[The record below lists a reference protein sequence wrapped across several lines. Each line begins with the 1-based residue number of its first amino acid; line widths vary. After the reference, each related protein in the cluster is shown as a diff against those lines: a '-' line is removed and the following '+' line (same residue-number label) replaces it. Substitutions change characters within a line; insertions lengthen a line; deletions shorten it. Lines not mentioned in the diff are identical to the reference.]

1 MNNTDEKRLLGYL
14 TAVCEEIAEGRYK
27 EARELFDLT
36 RGDKYPE
43 LVARIAEAF
52 GMMLVSV
59 EAREYR
65 LEQVNE
71 NLTKAQ
77 AELAAAMERLSSE
90 NVILKQ
96 NLRKQFSP
104 SAIRGTSPGMKKLLG
119 MIERISHIS
128 TNILI
133 SGETGTGKELV
144 AKAIHYN
151 SIRGDKPFVAINCS
165 AIPEQIFESEIFGI
179 EKGVATG
186 VDKRIGKIEQAH
198 EGTLFL
204 DEIGDMPASCQ
215 AKMLRVL
222 EEDRIERVGGRRPIP
237 VDIRIIAASN
247 KELKTAVERGE
258 FRDDLFYRLN
268 VINLRI
274 PPLRERGED
283 IRLLASYFL
292 NQCTMRLGREPM
304 QISPEAME
312 KLLSYPWPGNV
323 RELENEIERA
333 AVLSPSRLITVDDL
347 SEALRAHEEYRENGK
362 VQGSAMSV
370 RENEMELIR
379 NALADTGGNKTRAA
393 QLLGI
398 SREGLRK
405 KMMRH
410 GIE

>member
-14 TAVCEEIAEGRYK
+14 TAVCEEIADGRYK

-71 NLTKAQ
+71 NLMQAQ
-77 AELAAAMERLSSE
+77 AELAAAMERLSTE

-104 SAIRGTSPGMKKLLG
+104 SAIRGTSPGMKRLLG

-222 EEDRIERVGGRRPIP
+222 EEDRIERVGGRKPIP

-247 KELKTAVERGE
+247 KELKAAVERGE

-292 NQCTMRLGREPM
+292 NQCTMRLGRAPM
-304 QISPEAME
+304 QMSPEAME
-312 KLLSYPWPGNV
+312 KLLSYTWPGNV

-347 SEALRAHEEYRENGK
+347 SEALRAHEECRENGR
-362 VQGSAMSV
+362 VQGSVMSV

-379 NALADTGGNKTRAA
+379 NALADTNGNKTRAA